1 MHHVP
6 GHGSA
11 DEDEHM
17 RQIRL
22 IVLGS
27 LVAVASELAGCG
39 GDRAPTLSQ
48 TTDNTVNL
56 YMWADEIA
64 PDTLPSFEKLTGIKV
79 NVSYFDSPEMLE
91 SHMLTGSSGFDLVV
105 PSDAF
110 IQRHLRSGAYAA
122 LDKTKL
128 PNLTHLDPTLM
139 GRVASSDPA
148 NAHTVIYDWG
158 TMGIGYNSAMLAR
171 HLPGVAP
178 DSWNLVFDPILASK
192 LSQCGISLIDDPVG
206 VVRMVLISMGR
217 SPNNPRPQD
226 LTDAEQV
233 MSKFRPFI
241 RNIDTS
247 SQIQGLANGD
257 LCVAVAYS
265 GNIVQ
270 ARKRARDAKNG
281 IVIDYMIPEEGSLL
295 WFDLL
300 AIPKDAPHPDNA
312 YRLINYLMDP
322 VVIAH
327 ISNADSFA
335 NANSDAT
342 PLLDPSI
349 AADAAIYPTAVQQQR
364 LFMQTELTSEQIRA
378 ITRIWQEFKT
388 GR

>member
-1 MHHVP
+1 
-6 GHGSA
+6 
-11 DEDEHM
+11 
-17 RQIRL
+17 
-22 IVLGS
+22 
-27 LVAVASELAGCG
+27 
-39 GDRAPTLSQ
+39 
-48 TTDNTVNL
+48 
-56 YMWADEIA
+56 
-64 PDTLPSFEKLTGIKV
+64 
-79 NVSYFDSPEMLE
+79 
-91 SHMLTGSSGFDLVV
+91 
-105 PSDAF
+105 
-110 IQRHLRSGAYAA
+110 
-122 LDKTKL
+122 
-128 PNLTHLDPTLM
+128 
-139 GRVASSDPA
+139 
-148 NAHTVIYDWG
+148 
-158 TMGIGYNSAMLAR
+158 
-171 HLPGVAP
+171 
-178 DSWNLVFDPILASK
+178 
-192 LSQCGISLIDDPVG
+192 
-206 VVRMVLISMGR
+206 MGR

-281 IVIDYMIPEEGSLL
+281 IVIDYMIPKEGSLL

>member
-1 MHHVP
+1 
-6 GHGSA
+6 
-11 DEDEHM
+11 M

-91 SHMLTGSSGFDLVV
+91 SHMLTGSSGFDLVM

-128 PNLTHLDPTLM
+128 PNLTHLDRALM

-178 DSWNLVFDPILASK
+178 DSWNLVFDPTLASK

-226 LTDAEQV
+226 LTDAKRV
-233 MSKFRPFI
+233 MSTFRPFI

-281 IVIDYMIPEEGSLL
+281 IVIDYMIPKEGSLL

-342 PLLDPSI
+342 PLLEPSI

>member
-1 MHHVP
+1 
-6 GHGSA
+6 
-11 DEDEHM
+11 M
-17 RQIRL
+17 RQIKL

-27 LVAVASELAGCG
+27 LIAVAGQLAGCG
-39 GDRAPTLSQ
+39 GDRAPNLSQ
-48 TTDNTVNL
+48 TTDNTMNL

-91 SHMLTGSSGFDLVV
+91 SHMLTGNSGFDLVM

-128 PNLTHLDPTLM
+128 PNLTHLDPALM

-171 HLPGVAP
+171 HLPGVTP
-178 DSWNLVFDPILASK
+178 DSWNLVFDPNLASK

-226 LTDAEQV
+226 LADAEQV

-281 IVIDYMIPEEGSLL
+281 IVIDYMIPKEGSLL

-312 YRLINYLMDP
+312 YRLINYLMEP
-322 VVIAH
+322 AVIAH

-349 AADAAIYPTAVQQQR
+349 ASDAAIYPTAGQQQR
-364 LFMQTELTSEQIRA
+364 LFMQTELTFEQIRA

>member
-1 MHHVP
+1 
-6 GHGSA
+6 
-11 DEDEHM
+11 
-17 RQIRL
+17 
-22 IVLGS
+22 
-27 LVAVASELAGCG
+27 
-39 GDRAPTLSQ
+39 
-48 TTDNTVNL
+48 
-56 YMWADEIA
+56 
-64 PDTLPSFEKLTGIKV
+64 
-79 NVSYFDSPEMLE
+79 
-91 SHMLTGSSGFDLVV
+91 
-105 PSDAF
+105 
-110 IQRHLRSGAYAA
+110 
-122 LDKTKL
+122 
-128 PNLTHLDPTLM
+128 M

-281 IVIDYMIPEEGSLL
+281 IVIDYMIPKEGSLL

-335 NANSDAT
+335 NANSEAT

>member
-1 MHHVP
+1 
-6 GHGSA
+6 
-11 DEDEHM
+11 M

-91 SHMLTGSSGFDLVV
+91 SHMLTGSSGFDLVM

-128 PNLTHLDPTLM
+128 PNLTHLDPALM

-158 TMGIGYNSAMLAR
+158 TMGIGYNRAMLAR

-178 DSWNLVFDPILASK
+178 DSWNLVFDPTLASK

-281 IVIDYMIPEEGSLL
+281 IVIDYMIPKEGSLL

-342 PLLDPSI
+342 PLLEPSI

>member
-1 MHHVP
+1 
-6 GHGSA
+6 
-11 DEDEHM
+11 M
-17 RQIRL
+17 RQIGL

-39 GDRAPTLSQ
+39 GDRAHTHSQ
-48 TTDNTVNL
+48 TTDTTVNL

-91 SHMLTGSSGFDLVV
+91 SRMLTGSSGFDLVM

-128 PNLTHLDPTLM
+128 PNLTHLDPALM

-178 DSWNLVFDPILASK
+178 DSWNLVFDPTLASK

-226 LTDAEQV
+226 LTDAERV

-247 SQIQGLANGD
+247 SQIQGMANGD

-281 IVIDYMIPEEGSLL
+281 IVIDYLIPKEGSLL

-300 AIPKDAPHPDNA
+300 AIPKDAPHPDSA

-322 VVIAH
+322 AVIAH
-327 ISNADSFA
+327 ISNADSIA

-349 AADAAIYPTAVQQQR
+349 AEDAAIYPTAAQQQR
-364 LFMQTELTSEQIRA
+364 LFMQTELTSEQIRV
-378 ITRIWQEFKT
+378 ITRIWQDFKT

>member
-1 MHHVP
+1 
-6 GHGSA
+6 
-11 DEDEHM
+11 M

-91 SHMLTGSSGFDLVV
+91 SHMLTGSSGFDLVM

-128 PNLTHLDPTLM
+128 PNLTHLDRALM

-158 TMGIGYNSAMLAR
+158 TMGIGYNRAMLAR

-178 DSWNLVFDPILASK
+178 DSWNLVFDPTLASK

-281 IVIDYMIPEEGSLL
+281 IVIDYMIPKEGSLL

-342 PLLDPSI
+342 PLLEPSI

>member
-1 MHHVP
+1 
-6 GHGSA
+6 
-11 DEDEHM
+11 M

-91 SHMLTGSSGFDLVV
+91 SHMLTGSSGFDLVM

-128 PNLTHLDPTLM
+128 PNLTHLDPALM

-281 IVIDYMIPEEGSLL
+281 IVIDYMIPKEGSLL

-349 AADAAIYPTAVQQQR
+349 AADAAIYPTAAQQQR
-364 LFMQTELTSEQIRA
+364 LFMQTELTSEQIRV

>member
-1 MHHVP
+1 
-6 GHGSA
+6 
-11 DEDEHM
+11 M
-17 RQIRL
+17 RRL
-22 IVLGS
+22 GLVVLV
-27 LVAVASELAGCG
+27 LLIAIASELAGCG
-39 GDRAPTLSQ
+39 DDRAPTISK
-48 TTDNTVNL
+48 TADNTVNL

-64 PDTLPSFEKLTGIKV
+64 PDTLPSFAKLTGIKV

-91 SHMLTGSSGFDLVV
+91 SRMLTGSSGFDVV
-105 PSDAF
+105 MPSDAF

-122 LDKTKL
+122 LNKANL
-128 PNLTHLDPTLM
+128 PNLIHLDPVLM
-139 GRVASSDPA
+139 GRVANSDPA

-158 TMGIGYNSAMLAR
+158 TIGIGYNSAMLAR

-178 DSWNLVFDPILASK
+178 DSWTIVFDPTLASK

-217 SPNNPRPQD
+217 RPNNPRPQD

-233 MSKFRPFI
+233 MSRFRPFI

-257 LCVAVAYS
+257 LCAAVGYS

-270 ARKRARDAKNG
+270 ARNRARDAKNG
-281 IVIDYMIPEEGSLL
+281 IVIDYLIPKEGSLV

-322 VVIAH
+322 AVIAH

-349 AADAAIYPTAVQQQR
+349 AGDAAIYPTAAVDD
-364 LFMQTELTSEQIRA
+364 
-378 ITRIWQEFKT
+378 
-388 GR
+388 G

>member
-1 MHHVP
+1 
-6 GHGSA
+6 
-11 DEDEHM
+11 
-17 RQIRL
+17 
-22 IVLGS
+22 
-27 LVAVASELAGCG
+27 
-39 GDRAPTLSQ
+39 
-48 TTDNTVNL
+48 
-56 YMWADEIA
+56 
-64 PDTLPSFEKLTGIKV
+64 
-79 NVSYFDSPEMLE
+79 MLE
-91 SHMLTGSSGFDLVV
+91 SHMLTGSSGFDVV
-105 PSDAF
+105 MPSDAF

-128 PNLTHLDPTLM
+128 PNLTHLDPALM

-178 DSWNLVFDPILASK
+178 DSWNLVFDPTLASK

-226 LTDAEQV
+226 LTDAKHV
-233 MSKFRPFI
+233 MNKFRPFI

-270 ARKRARDAKNG
+270 ARKRAQDAKNG
-281 IVIDYMIPEEGSLL
+281 IVIDYLIPKEGTLL
-295 WFDLL
+295 WFDLV

-322 VVIAH
+322 TVIAH

>member
-1 MHHVP
+1 
-6 GHGSA
+6 
-11 DEDEHM
+11 M

-91 SHMLTGSSGFDLVV
+91 SHMLTGSSGFDLVM

-128 PNLTHLDPTLM
+128 PNLTHLDPALM

-192 LSQCGISLIDDPVG
+192 LSQCGISLIDDPIG

-281 IVIDYMIPEEGSLL
+281 IVIDYMIPKEGSLL

>member
-1 MHHVP
+1 
-6 GHGSA
+6 
-11 DEDEHM
+11 M

-22 IVLGS
+22 IVLEL
-27 LVAVASELAGCG
+27 LVAVAGELAGCG
-39 GDRAPTLSQ
+39 GDRAPNLSQ
-48 TTDNTVNL
+48 TTENTMSL

-79 NVSYFDSPEMLE
+79 NVSCFDSPEMLE
-91 SHMLTGSSGFDLVV
+91 SHMLTGSSGFDLVM

-110 IQRHLRSGAYAA
+110 IQRHLRSGAYAV

-128 PNLTHLDPTLM
+128 PNFKHLDPALM
-139 GRVASSDPA
+139 ARVASSDPA

-171 HLPGVAP
+171 NLPGVTP
-178 DSWNLVFDPILASK
+178 DSWSLVFDPTLASK

-226 LTDAEQV
+226 LTDAERV
-233 MSKFRPFI
+233 MNKFRPFI

-257 LCVAVAYS
+257 LCMAVAYS

-270 ARKRARDAKNG
+270 ARKRAREAKSG
-281 IVIDYMIPEEGSLL
+281 IVIDYLIPKEGSLL

-312 YRLINYLMDP
+312 YQLINYLLEP
-322 VVIAH
+322 AVIAH

-349 AADAAIYPTAVQQQR
+349 ASDPAIYPTAGQQQR
-364 LFMQTELTSEQIRA
+364 LFMQTELTFEQIRA